1 VIRTYSGDGAKELFD
16 LLEKRKADVESLI
29 RSVKGFVSYALVRT
43 GDGGISV
50 TVCQDKAGTDESLQK
65 AKDWI
70 GKHGSNIGSQCTE
83 SVRRSGYSS
92 LEMMGLAVALEIRP
106 RDAEIV
112 EGGFRGD
119 AGTPKIAPS
128 PGQHSRARRMIKAN
142 RKERGPINPALAP

>member
-1 VIRTYSGDGAKELFD
+1 MHTVIRTYSGDGAKELLD

-70 GKHGSNIGSQCTE
+70 GKNGSNIGASAPKV
-83 SVRRSGYSS
+83 S
-92 LEMMGLAVALEIRP
+92 
-106 RDAEIV
+106 
-112 EGGFRGD
+112 EG
-119 AGTPKIAPS
+119 
-128 PGQHSRARRMIKAN
+128 
-142 RKERGPINPALAP
+142 PAILHLK